1 VNAHAIPV
9 LQTERLIL
17 RGHQRHDLKDCVDLW
32 SNPAVTRYIGGR
44 AFTPEE
50 VWSRILRYVGHWS
63 LLSFGYWLVS
73 EKASGAFVG
82 EVGFADFERELVP
95 SLGKAPEAGWIIAPE
110 ARGKGY
116 AHEAIAAAHVWIND
130 VYGASRTVC
139 MIDHDNVISQQ
150 IARKHGYSVWSEA
163 SYHGT
168 PVRLYERIVALP
180 QPRE

>member
-9 LQTERLIL
+9 LQTDRLIL
-17 RGHQRHDLKDCVDLW
+17 RGHQRGDLRDCVALW

-63 LLSFGYWLVS
+63 LLSYGYWLVA
-73 EKASGAFVG
+73 ERASGAFVG
-82 EVGFADFERELVP
+82 EVGFADFERDLTP
-95 SLGKAPEAGWIIAPE
+95 GLGKAPEAGWIIAPGS
-110 ARGKGY
+110 RGKGY
-116 AHEAIAAAHVWIND
+116 ASEAITAAHAWIND

-139 MIDHDNVISQQ
+139 MIDHDNAISQQ
-150 IARKHGYSVWSEA
+150 IAKKHGYRVWSET

-168 PVRLYERIVALP
+168 PVRLYERSVALP
-180 QPRE
+180 GP